1 MGPDDDGT
9 QRHGMASA
17 GRDVVGPMV
26 LGAWDAFL
34 EQAAAVDLDRR
45 TRLPGWRAHELCV
58 HLGCWPD
65 HAALADLVASA
76 RAGGTGTP
84 PDVDA
89 TNARVTAAHRD
100 ASREEVLAALRRN
113 REATAR
119 YLADEPVAVDT
130 APAVSTVGRLPMLS
144 VVLGQA
150 YELAVHG
157 LDLVPLGAPP
167 PPPSV
172 LDAGLAALADVTGA
186 LAASSGI
193 SGGAALVTP
202 GGGWAFAADPPGWTV
217 DRVSGARPRGA
228 VVEASAD
235 VLLEAASGRINPAA
249 ALVRR
254 RLRVRDLPELMRLA
268 PIVESAPGIPG
279 GPILALAARTVGG
292 AGDLLGRFRGR
303 R

>member
-1 MGPDDDGT
+1 MSGAQVERGLA
-9 QRHGMASA
+9 GA

-34 EQAAAVDLDRR
+34 AQAAAVDLDRP
-45 TRLPGWRAHELCV
+45 TRLPGWRAHQVCV
-58 HLGCWPD
+58 HLGAWPD

-84 PDVDA
+84 ADVDA

-100 ASREEVLAALRRN
+100 APRADVLEALRRH
-113 REATAR
+113 REATAA
-119 YLADEPVAVDT
+119 YLAEEPVELDT

-167 PPPSV
+167 PPTSV
-172 LDAGLAALADVTGA
+172 LQAGLAALAEVTGA
-186 LAASSGI
+186 LAAASGI
-193 SGGAALVTP
+193 RGGAALLTP
-202 GGGWAFAADPPGWTV
+202 DGGWAFAADPPGWTV
-217 DRVSGARPRGA
+217 RRVDGGRPDGA
-228 VVEASAD
+228 VVEAPAAL
-235 VLLEAASGRINPAA
+235 LLEAASGRTNPAV

-254 RLRVRDLPELMRLA
+254 QLRVRDLPELVRLA

-279 GPILALAARTVGG
+279 GPVLALAGRTIGG
-292 AGDLLGRFRGR
+292 AGDLLGRLRGR
-303 R
+303 RG